1 VSTSRSMTVQEAAE
15 ETGLTSQQILNRIY
29 RKKLRAHKRGWIWMI
44 HRAGVERLKKKDTK

>member
-1 VSTSRSMTVQEAAE
+1 MTVQEAAE